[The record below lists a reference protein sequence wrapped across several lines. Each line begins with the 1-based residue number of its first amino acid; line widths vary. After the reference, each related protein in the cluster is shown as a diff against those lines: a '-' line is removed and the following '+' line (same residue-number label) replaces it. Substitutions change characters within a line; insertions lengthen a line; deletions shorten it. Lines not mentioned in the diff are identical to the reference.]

1 MPEFKPKE
9 AGRHFFATEYV
20 NAGTDVLTVK
30 TWLGHSDIATIE
42 RYAKLRPQTLA
53 RVVDMA
59 ATERARDRD
68 QNREWLA
75 TPAGFEPAL
84 SA

>member
-1 MPEFKPKE
+1 
-9 AGRHFFATEYV
+9 
-20 NAGTDVLTVK
+20 VK
-30 TWLGHSDIATIE
+30 TWLGHSDIATTE

-53 RVVDMA
+53 RVVDIRKSGPRVDQRKK
-59 ATERARDRD
+59 RAR
-68 QNREWLA
+68 NRELNRESLV